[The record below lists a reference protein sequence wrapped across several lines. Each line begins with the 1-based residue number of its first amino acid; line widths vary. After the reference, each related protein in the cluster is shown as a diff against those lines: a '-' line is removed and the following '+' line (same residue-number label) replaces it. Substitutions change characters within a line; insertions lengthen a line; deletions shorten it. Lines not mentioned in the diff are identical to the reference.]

1 MERKCEQK
9 KEGGG
14 VIGPKWP
21 SAFLLKV
28 KQILLFCKEIY
39 NKCIGHFGPL
49 TREREREREREM

>member
-14 VIGPKWP
+14 HWTKVAKCF
-21 SAFLLKV
+21 FLLKV

-39 NKCIGHFGPL
+39 NKCIVHFGPL
-49 TREREREREREM
+49 TRERERWVMFW